1 MKIKELL
8 DSHYEISCAI
18 DSKLEVIA
26 ELKSLALKVTASPF
40 TGSRSEGTYSDR
52 VGRTTA
58 RIIDLEA
65 EINEEIDKLVKV
77 KEQIRYI
84 IASVPDSKKRTILE
98 RKYILNQSWE
108 VVAEKMGYSPR
119 QIMRIHNDAIEEL
132 ELLHDGS
139 CA

>member
-8 DSHYEISCAI
+8 NSHYEISCAI

-26 ELKSLALKVTASPF
+26 ELKSLATKVTTSPF

-58 RIIDLEA
+58 RIVDLEA
-65 EINEEIDKLVKV
+65 EINAEIDKLVEV
-77 KEQIRYI
+77 KEEIRCI
-84 IASVPDSKKRTILE
+84 IATVPDSRRRTVLE
-98 RKYILNQSWE
+98 RKYILNQNWE
-108 VVAEKMGYSPR
+108 IIAEKMGYSPR
-119 QIMRIHNDAIEEL
+119 QIMRIHNAAIEEL
-132 ELLHDGS
+132 EAYYDGS